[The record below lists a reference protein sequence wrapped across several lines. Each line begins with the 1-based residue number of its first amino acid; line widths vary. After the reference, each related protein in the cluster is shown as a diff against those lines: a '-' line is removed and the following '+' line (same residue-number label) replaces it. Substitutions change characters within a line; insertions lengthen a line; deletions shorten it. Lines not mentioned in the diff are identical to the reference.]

1 MSPRWAHYASATAL
15 LKGIGLL
22 LLPLSAAYLGSAG
35 LGQLGLMVAL
45 ANVGSIV
52 IGLGLPECCQ
62 RFASDRVRYADSKK
76 LGLWAAGLAI
86 ALSPLMAM
94 GLSLWQ
100 ASGIAFWA
108 WLPLL
113 INLGL
118 GALLSLRLVEL
129 RIEDDSWNY
138 LKLVATQAGLQVT
151 LTFAALIGQFGV
163 LGVAWAGLM
172 ATLLALLSCLPA
184 LRAQFR
190 GLVAPLNWSLL
201 GFGAPLALGMMTA
214 FALGGYERGWLA
226 ESLSLSELGVYV
238 LMFQLSLIPALALE
252 PFMLW
257 WGPKRYQL
265 AEQRRY
271 GYIGGVLASAS
282 LVLMAVVVAASLV
295 LPPLVLTLFGASYLD
310 GLPWLRLLL
319 IATLLRQLSCMLNLG
334 VYCQNHS
341 GVALMINLL
350 VAGPALVLIPV
361 AIHHFGVGGALWTLL
376 LLQGA
381 RLLLFYQV
389 SQRMLPIPY
398 DSRLG
403 WGLGMVVLWGV
414 SGAWHGA
421 ASTALLLLLLGLSVS
436 CIKRT
441 QSIERAERSPQS
453 HGPAIVSKVEVR

>member
-1 MSPRWAHYASATAL
+1 MGTSLLSSRWIHYALATAL

-52 IGLGLPECCQ
+52 VGLGLPECCQ
-62 RFASDRVRYADSKK
+62 RFASDSDRYADSKK
-76 LGLWAAGLAI
+76 LGLWAAGIAI
-86 ALSPLMAM
+86 ALSPLIAM
-94 GLSLWQ
+94 GLSQWQ
-100 ASGIAFWA
+100 ASGIGFWV

-118 GALLSLRLVEL
+118 GALLALRLVEL
-129 RIEDDSWNY
+129 RIQDDSWNY

-151 LTFAALIGQFGV
+151 LTFIALVGQFGV
-163 LGVAWAGLM
+163 MGVAWAGLM
-172 ATLLALLSCLPA
+172 ATLLALFSCLLA
-184 LRAQFR
+184 LRAQFS
-190 GLVAPLNWSLL
+190 GLLAPLNWSLL

-214 FALGGYERGWLA
+214 FALGGYERIWLA
-226 ESLSLSELGVYV
+226 ESLSLSELGIYV

-265 AEQRRY
+265 AEQGRY
-271 GYIGGVLASAS
+271 RYIGGVLACAS
-282 LVLMAVVVAASLV
+282 LVLMAVVVAASLL
-295 LPPLVLTLFGASYLD
+295 LPWLVLTLFGASYLT

-319 IATLLRQLSCMLNLG
+319 IVTLLRQLSCMLNLG

-341 GVALMINLL
+341 GVALIVNLL

-361 AIHHFGVGGALWTLL
+361 TIHQFGLVGALWTLL
-376 LLQGA
+376 LLQGTK
-381 RLLLFYQV
+381 LLLFYQV

-398 DSRLG
+398 DVRLG
-403 WGLGMVVLWGV
+403 WGLGVVMLWGGEWRV
-414 SGAWHGA
+414 AWCGFISATA
-421 ASTALLLLLLGLSVS
+421 AAAWT
-436 CIKRT
+436 
-441 QSIERAERSPQS
+441 
-453 HGPAIVSKVEVR
+453 